1 MTAAQPLR
9 IRLVTFERVRSLLDR
24 HYTHHR
30 PARLCRILGA
40 FVPDDPRPIA
50 ALLVAFPPL
59 NARWRDAAWPGDYH
73 LGSRR
78 LIARRINRDLRVI
91 ARVVVDPRCRGQGI
105 GAALVRAYL
114 ARPATRRTEAIA
126 SMGEHCPIFLRAG
139 MRRVPTVAVRRD
151 IGLDRTL
158 RRLRIRPDV
167 LVDARLLERAVRR
180 RPELVLLLAAWARA
194 SRGTRAALDRPD
206 WLPDIAAQAA
216 RAILAPPAVFVAEQ
230 SIAPQRTRRTRRRK
244 KSVTTEITESTE

>member
-1 MTAAQPLR
+1 
-9 IRLVTFERVRSLLDR
+9 
-24 HYTHHR
+24 
-30 PARLCRILGA
+30 
-40 FVPDDPRPIA
+40 
-50 ALLVAFPPL
+50 
-59 NARWRDAAWPGDYH
+59 
-73 LGSRR
+73 
-78 LIARRINRDLRVI
+78 
-91 ARVVVDPRCRGQGI
+91 
-105 GAALVRAYL
+105 
-114 ARPATRRTEAIA
+114 
-126 SMGEHCPIFLRAG
+126 MGEHCPIFLRAG

-216 RAILAPPAVFVAEQ
+216 RAILAPPAVFVAERGD
-230 SIAPQRTRRTRRRK
+230 ALRRTRRRR
-244 KSVTTEITESTE
+244 KSVTTESTE